1 MRPFAGRLLVAALLA
16 AAGCVPAPRQS
27 TVAPPPNSATHAPKP
42 ALPGLQPDGSV
53 LLPNQWSLRPAGI
66 TVELRDFPINVA
78 VHPAG
83 RYAAVL
89 HSGYSRHQILVVDIA
104 ASEVVSHVDVNQAFY
119 GLEFTQDGKTL
130 FCSGAGDEMIH
141 AFEFRDGHLSGHREF

>member
-1 MRPFAGRLLVAALLA
+1 MRTLAAFFAVMMFVAASGCVPTARQTTGLTSDSSSALVAA
-16 AAGCVPAPRQS
+16 R
-27 TVAPPPNSATHAPKP
+27 P

-66 TVELRDFPINVA
+66 TVELRDFPINIA

-104 ASEVVSHVDVNQAFY
+104 AAQVISHADVNQSFY
-119 GLEFTQDGKTL
+119 GLEFSQDGKTL
-130 FCSGAGDEMIH
+130 FCSGA
-141 AFEFRDGHLSGHREF
+141 A